1 MKIFRWTGWGINA
14 RVTFIGLLPVVLMFL
29 AVVPYSYYA
38 RSIDVEQALHDRG
51 RLIASLVAESSEY
64 GVLSGNLGY
73 LERTSRWLLQVDPS
87 IYAIEITDQNKRRLF
102 HLSGTNPVGANTRVF
117 MAPIKRERLV
127 GNTLDDETQPQIS
140 AALPESLFPNKPD
153 DVIGYV
159 QVTASP
165 ELMMAKQRE
174 RILLGS
180 LIAGVALLI
189 SLALGYSLSMG
200 LTIPL
205 SKTIDAVRAI
215 KRDEYR
221 TPLVASATGEI
232 GELQTAIADMAASL
246 MQMRRDLEDKVLAR
260 TRDLEAARDEALR
273 SSVEK
278 KKLIQKVNEVIELE
292 RKNIAIDIHD
302 HLNAT
307 LIVVRLEAQHILALL
322 AKQAPTEM
330 SEEVKERA
338 EAIVEHSLRLYDMA
352 RNLVGRLRPEVI
364 DTLGLRVAVDEM
376 VRQFD
381 TLHPHCRFEL
391 QATGDFVGLG
401 DEIAIAAYRLIQE
414 ALSNI
419 VKHASAS
426 KASVYM
432 VFPSEN
438 NQLHI
443 QIDDNGCGFDRH
455 TIESGIGLIGM
466 AERVDGLG
474 GTLDIQSQ
482 PNAGTSILIDLP
494 AKL

>member
-1 MKIFRWTGWGINA
+1 MTLFDWKKWGIRA
-14 RVTFIGLLPVVLMFL
+14 RVALISLLPVVLMFL
-29 AVVPYSYYA
+29 AVVPYSNYS
-38 RSIDVEQALHDRG
+38 RSIEVDQTLNERG

-64 GVLSGNLGY
+64 GVLSGNWGY
-73 LERTSRWLLQVDPS
+73 LERTTRWLLQVDPS
-87 IYAIEITDQNKRRLF
+87 IYQIEITDHSKKRLL
-102 HLSGTNPVGANTRVF
+102 HVAGTNPIRADVREF
-117 MAPIKRERLV
+117 LAPIKRERLV
-127 GNTLDDETQPQIS
+127 GNTLGDETQPQVS
-140 AALPESLFPNKPD
+140 AALPESLFPDRAD

-159 QVTASP
+159 HVAVSP
-165 ELMMAKQRE
+165 ALMMAKQRE
-174 RILLGS
+174 RILVGS
-180 LIAGVALLI
+180 LIAGIALLI
-189 SLALGYSLSMG
+189 SLGLGYSLSMG
-200 LTIPL
+200 LTVPL

-232 GELQTAIADMAASL
+232 GELQTAVADMAASL

-307 LIVVRLEAQHILALL
+307 LIVVRLEAQRILALL
-322 AKQAPTEM
+322 AKQAPTEIP
-330 SEEVKERA
+330 EEIKERA
-338 EAIVEHSLRLYDMA
+338 EAIVEHSLRLYDIA
-352 RNLVGRLRPEVI
+352 RDLVGRLRPEVI
-364 DTLGLRVAVDEM
+364 DTLGLKVAVDEM
-376 VRQFD
+376 VRQYD

-391 QATGDFVGLG
+391 QATGDFVGLA
-401 DEIAIAAYRLIQE
+401 DETAIAAYRLIQE

-419 VKHASAS
+419 VKHASAT
-426 KASVYM
+426 KACVHM
-432 VFPSEN
+432 VFPSEQN
-438 NQLHI
+438 RLHI
-443 QIDDNGCGFDRH
+443 RIDDNGCGFDRDGV
-455 TIESGIGLIGM
+455 ESGIGLIGM

-482 PNAGTSILIDLP
+482 PNAGTSIAIDLP
-494 AKL
+494 ARL